1 MRNYFVKKLK
11 EEYHHL
17 SLWYFVFF
25 FYGIV
30 FYFKFVDIFNHR
42 FLFNNTLLC
51 YLITSVILL
60 CFVIFLRKNEKFI
73 LSLLATILFFFVL
86 GMSIACIRV
95 TSTSTNPLTKID
107 VFDIE
112 AKVLEIK
119 PTIVGAQLILTDIVI
134 LNKKNYSLKDLHL
147 SKIKVSLRGES
158 GLNLL
163 KNDIISLSV
172 KLFPLSTALLPGGY
186 DFGLYMY
193 LNAIEA
199 TGFSL
204 SNPQIIKSHSDYFY
218 DKIQNIRTI
227 VYKKLIKT
235 LGSDEGNFVAAILLG
250 ETKAINKQ
258 MANNMRN
265 SGIAHILSV
274 SGLHLSL
281 VAMIFFI
288 SARFLLNCSNYLSY
302 KLNIKITAGIISI
315 LGSFGYLM
323 LSGSN
328 IAATRAFIMTFFVI
342 LAIILERSA
351 YPLRS
356 VMIAGMIILLFS
368 PEYIMHPSFQL
379 SFSAVL
385 CLISGYEIYLRNQ
398 KILGTSKGM
407 FANVK
412 LYIFSNIYSSFLGS
426 IVTAPFVIYHFYKFA
441 TYSILMNLLAV
452 PLMSFFMMPLAILS
466 LILIPLDVSDWSL
479 KLLGIFVKIITD
491 SAQIVVDLPVATINT
506 GYITDFSMFIF
517 TLGFF
522 WICLWQTS
530 WRYFGLVII
539 CISLCM
545 MYLSPKPD
553 FIYDHRIK
561 AIGIKNKDVIDIYSK
576 YKISS
581 FTKEYWLNWYGIQ
594 KSNNFIDDSW
604 FRDQLL
610 QIDQDLDQLSVSLND
625 KNCSNADV
633 QIITSSKLVCNSNN
647 KLTISHKDVVNSGV
661 ILVFCHKNN
670 CHAKF
675 GQKPIWEV
683 KNNV

>member
-1 MRNYFVKKLK
+1 MR
-11 EEYHHL
+11 
-17 SLWYFVFF
+17 
-25 FYGIV
+25 
-30 FYFKFVDIFNHR
+30 
-42 FLFNNTLLC
+42 
-51 YLITSVILL
+51 
-60 CFVIFLRKNEKFI
+60 
-73 LSLLATILFFFVL
+73 
-86 GMSIACIRV
+86 
-95 TSTSTNPLTKID
+95 
-107 VFDIE
+107 
-112 AKVLEIK
+112 
-119 PTIVGAQLILTDIVI
+119 
-134 LNKKNYSLKDLHL
+134 
-147 SKIKVSLRGES
+147 
-158 GLNLL
+158 
-163 KNDIISLSV
+163 
-172 KLFPLSTALLPGGY
+172 
-186 DFGLYMY
+186 
-193 LNAIEA
+193 
-199 TGFSL
+199 
-204 SNPQIIKSHSDYFY
+204 
-218 DKIQNIRTI
+218 
-227 VYKKLIKT
+227 
-235 LGSDEGNFVAAILLG
+235 
-250 ETKAINKQ
+250 
-258 MANNMRN
+258 
-265 SGIAHILSV
+265 
-274 SGLHLSL
+274 
-281 VAMIFFI
+281 
-288 SARFLLNCSNYLSY
+288 
-302 KLNIKITAGIISI
+302 IKITAGIISI

-479 KLLGIFVKIITD
+479 KLLGVFVKIITD

-530 WRYFGLVII
+530 WLYFGLVII

-647 KLTISHKDVVNSGV
+647 KLTISHKDLVNSGV

-683 KNNV
+683 KNND

>member
-1 MRNYFVKKLK
+1 MRNYFVKKLE

-30 FYFKFVDIFNHR
+30 FYFKFIDIFNHR

-73 LSLLATILFFFVL
+73 LSLLATILLFFVL

-107 VFDIE
+107 IFDIE

-134 LNKKNYSLKDLHL
+134 LNKENYSLKDLHL

-235 LGSDEGNFVAAILLG
+235 LDSDEGNFVAAILLG

-302 KLNIKITAGIISI
+302 KINIKITAGIISI
-315 LGSFGYLM
+315 LGSFGYLL

-328 IAATRAFIMTFFVI
+328 IAATRAFIMTFFVT

-368 PEYIMHPSFQL
+368 PEYIMHPSFEL

-452 PLMSFFMMPLAILS
+452 PLMSFFTMPLAILS

-479 KLLGIFVKIITD
+479 KLLGVFVKIITD

-610 QIDQDLDQLSVSLND
+610 EIDQDLGQLSVSLND

-647 KLTISHKDVVNSGV
+647 KLTISHKDLVNSGV

-683 KNNV
+683 KKQ